1 MQMQCKLYV
10 FHGETSAWLERGLG
24 HLRLNDS
31 KEMVPDA
38 DADADEER
46 PARSRLIFRAA
57 GTHRV
62 CLNTPVW
69 AGLKPELVTTG
80 STGSS
85 GSGRMRLLAR
95 TDEGLAVF
103 LVVGKQL
110 PDLLELLLRRVRWA
124 SEAHEAAANVAPQ
137 PQPQPQPQQAAEQ
150 QPQEQQPQAPSPP
163 QAEPEQQPATA
174 RSPSP
179 TPPHATAVT
188 DTEPS
193 DSH

>member
-1 MQMQCKLYV
+1 MMQMHCKLYV
-10 FHGETSAWLERGLG
+10 FHGETSAWLERGPG

-85 GSGRMRLLAR
+85 SSGRMRLLAR

-103 LVVGKQL
+103 VVVGKQL
-110 PDLLELLLRRVRWA
+110 ADLHELLVRRVRWA
-124 SEAHEAAANVAPQ
+124 SEAHEAAANIAPQQQQATEQQSQNQQ
-137 PQPQPQPQQAAEQ
+137 PQPPQPEQ
-150 QPQEQQPQAPSPP
+150 P
-163 QAEPEQQPATA
+163 PATA

-188 DTEPS
+188 DTEPCANAS